1 MENIQEELEEWKK
14 LTEQKNLNVFKEISN
29 ALKIQRMEWRRE
41 HDELAK
47 GITEIQSTL
56 KQVRKNV
63 EKDVKKEVQSLV

>member
-47 GITEIQSTL
+47 GITEI
-56 KQVRKNV
+56 
-63 EKDVKKEVQSLV
+63 